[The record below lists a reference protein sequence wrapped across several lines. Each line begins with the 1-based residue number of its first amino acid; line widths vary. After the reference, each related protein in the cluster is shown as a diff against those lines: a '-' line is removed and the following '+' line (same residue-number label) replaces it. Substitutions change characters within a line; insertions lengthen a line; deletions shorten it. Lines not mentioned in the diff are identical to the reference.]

1 MAKRE
6 PVGLSIA
13 QLKNILA
20 SRETELKKL
29 LKRRKQLQGDLDAI
43 DGQIAR
49 IDGDGSAASGTNGTA
64 GRRRGGKR
72 PRNEQSLVATL
83 EAVLGKSGKPM
94 SVSEIVDGVLAA
106 GYQSSSPMF
115 RAIVNQTLI
124 KERKR
129 FASAGRG
136 IYQMK

>member
-20 SRETELKKL
+20 SRESELKKL
-29 LKRRKQLQGDLDAI
+29 QKRRKQAQAELDAI
-43 DGQIAR
+43 DAQIAR
-49 IDGDGSAASGTNGTA
+49 IDGDASGSNGST
-64 GRRRGGKR
+64 GRGRGR
-72 PRNEQSLVATL
+72 TRARNEQSLVATL
-83 EAVLGKSGKPM
+83 ESVLGKSGKPM
-94 SVSEIVDGVLAA
+94 SVGEIVEGVQAA
-106 GYQSSSPMF
+106 GYKSSSPTF

-129 FASAGRG
+129 FTSTGRG
-136 IYQMK
+136 IYQLK